1 MECHLDVTEFSVCW
15 AACVGRHMDPHRES
29 AGTLC
34 LMHWDDS
41 PPALFPG
48 PLPRLVAHH
57 GTSEDLLMC
66 PFLAH
71 WFIGFVCLSWDRWD
85 DLRSSRGDGW
95 NSVGCRELEGLK
107 TWQLK
112 HILPGQGTETGEV
125 GHHGAARAGSWAMLS
140 APVGADLTC
149 IQVKILLY
157 LPSYAKIISFRNCFI
172 IPRLLLMRTTTLW
185 PYVTH

>member
-1 MECHLDVTEFSVCW
+1 MRGKTHGSSQRVGCHSLSHALGW
-15 AACVGRHMDPHRES
+15 LS
-29 AGTLC
+29 
-34 LMHWDDS
+34 
-41 PPALFPG
+41 PALFPG

-71 WFIGFVCLSWDRWD
+71 WFIDSVCLSWDRWD
-85 DLRSSRGDGW
+85 DLGSSRRDGW
-95 NSVGCRELEGLK
+95 NSAGYRELGRLK
-107 TWQLK
+107 TSRLK
-112 HILPGQGTETGEV
+112 HIFPGQGTEAGEV
-125 GHHGAARAGSWAMLS
+125 GHQGAACAGSWAMLS
-140 APVGADLTC
+140 APVGADLIG

-157 LPSYAKIISFRNCFI
+157 LPSCAKIISFRNCFI